1 MQHRGTD
8 LILAKKLLTEGK
20 LVAIPTETVYGLA
33 ANGLD
38 ETAVAGIFSAKNRP
52 TFDPLILH
60 VASIEQAQS
69 LCTDWPEMADKLAR
83 AFWPGPLTLILP
95 KADHVPD
102 LTTSGQPTVGIR
114 MPNNRLTL
122 ELLSTLPFPLAAPS
136 ANPFGYVSPTNAQH
150 VADQL
155 GDSIDYILDDGDC
168 SVGIESTIITIDNG
182 TPKVLRLGGLSL
194 ERIADVLGFPVL
206 EHLNQN
212 SNPQAPGQLDQ
223 HYSPRCKLIAL
234 NTMPAEDIDLAYR
247 SFIFLNKRR
256 NGVLI
261 TIRRTVR
268 TTICRTAATPTKRH
282 RIYFPHCV
290 DSIRTI
296 KKWPTLNGRQTKG
309 SAVQSMTGFSERLFS
324 HNYQISSK
332 KLNVLSSA
340 CHNSW
345 VKS

>member
-1 MQHRGTD
+1 MQQRGTD

-155 GDSIDYILDDGDC
+155 GDRIDYILDDGDC
-168 SVGIESTIITIDNG
+168 FVGIESTIIAIENG
-182 TPKVLRLGGLSL
+182 APKVLRLGGLSL
-194 ERIADVLGFPVL
+194 ERISDVLGVPVL

-212 SNPQAPGQLDQ
+212 SNPLAPGQLDQ

-234 NTMPAEDIDLAYR
+234 NTMPASDIDP
-247 SFIFLNKRR
+247 SVPI
-256 NGVLI
+256 
-261 TIRRTVR
+261 
-268 TTICRTAATPTKRH
+268 
-282 RIYFPHCV
+282 IYFSKQEAQRDSNNNLSDGPHYYLS
-290 DSIRTI
+290 DSGDT
-296 KKWPTLNGRQTKG
+296 NQAA
-309 SAVQSMTGFSERLFS
+309 SNLFS
-324 HNYQISSK
+324 TLRRLDQDNQKIAYFEWAPQNGLGRAINDR
-332 KLNVLSSA
+332 LERA
-340 CHNSW
+340 AFQP
-345 VKS
+345 

>member
-20 LVAIPTETVYGLA
+20 LVVIPTETVYGLA

-69 LCTDWPEMADKLAR
+69 LSIDWPEMADKLAR

-168 SVGIESTIITIDNG
+168 SVGIESTIIAIDNG

-234 NTMPAEDIDLAYR
+234 NTMPAEDIDP
-247 SFIFLNKRR
+247 SVSI
-256 NGVLI
+256 
-261 TIRRTVR
+261 
-268 TTICRTAATPTKRH
+268 
-282 RIYFPHCV
+282 IYFSKQEAQRSSDYNSSDGSHYYLS
-290 DSIRTI
+290 DSGDT
-296 KKWPTLNGRQTKG
+296 NQAA
-309 SAVQSMTGFSERLFS
+309 SNLFS
-324 HNYQISSK
+324 TLRRLDQDNQKVAYFEWAPNEGLGRAINDRLQR
-332 KLNVLSSA
+332 A
-340 CHNSW
+340 AFQP
-345 VKS
+345 

>member
-1 MQHRGTD
+1 MQQRGTD

-155 GDSIDYILDDGDC
+155 GDRIDYILDDGDC
-168 SVGIESTIITIDNG
+168 FVGIESTIIAIENG
-182 TPKVLRLGGLSL
+182 APKVLRLGGLSL
-194 ERIADVLGFPVL
+194 ERISDVLGVPVL

-212 SNPQAPGQLDQ
+212 SNPLAPGQLDQ

-234 NTMPAEDIDLAYR
+234 NTMPASVIDP
-247 SFIFLNKRR
+247 SVPI
-256 NGVLI
+256 
-261 TIRRTVR
+261 
-268 TTICRTAATPTKRH
+268 
-282 RIYFPHCV
+282 IYFSKQEAQRDSNNNLSDGPHYYLS
-290 DSIRTI
+290 DSGDT
-296 KKWPTLNGRQTKG
+296 NQAA
-309 SAVQSMTGFSERLFS
+309 SNLFS
-324 HNYQISSK
+324 TLRRLDQDNQKIAYFEWAPQNGLGRAINDR
-332 KLNVLSSA
+332 LERA
-340 CHNSW
+340 AFQP
-345 VKS
+345 

>member
-20 LVAIPTETVYGLA
+20 LVVIPTETVYGLA

-69 LCTDWPEMADKLAR
+69 LSIDWPEMADKLAR

-168 SVGIESTIITIDNG
+168 SVGIESTIIAIDNG

-194 ERIADVLGFPVL
+194 ERIADVLGVPVL
-206 EHLNQN
+206 EDLNQN

-234 NTMPAEDIDLAYR
+234 NTMPAEDIDP
-247 SFIFLNKRR
+247 SVSI
-256 NGVLI
+256 
-261 TIRRTVR
+261 
-268 TTICRTAATPTKRH
+268 
-282 RIYFPHCV
+282 IYFSKQEAQRSSDYNSSDGSHYYLS
-290 DSIRTI
+290 DSGDT
-296 KKWPTLNGRQTKG
+296 NQAA
-309 SAVQSMTGFSERLFS
+309 SNLFS
-324 HNYQISSK
+324 TLRRLDQDNQKVAYFEWAPNEGLGRAINDRLQR
-332 KLNVLSSA
+332 A
-340 CHNSW
+340 AFQP
-345 VKS
+345 

>member
-155 GDSIDYILDDGDC
+155 GDRIDYILDDGEC
-168 SVGIESTIITIDNG
+168 SVGIESTIIAIDNG
-182 TPKVLRLGGLSL
+182 APKVLRLGGLSL
-194 ERIADVLGFPVL
+194 ERIAEILGVPVL

-234 NTMPAEDIDLAYR
+234 NTMPAADIDP
-247 SFIFLNKRR
+247 SVSI
-256 NGVLI
+256 
-261 TIRRTVR
+261 
-268 TTICRTAATPTKRH
+268 
-282 RIYFPHCV
+282 IYFSKDKAQRGSDNISSYGSVNISSYGSHYYLS
-290 DSIRTI
+290 DSGDT
-296 KKWPTLNGRQTKG
+296 NQAA
-309 SAVQSMTGFSERLFS
+309 SNLFS
-324 HNYQISSK
+324 TLRRLDQDNQKIAYFEWAPNEGLGRAINDRLQR
-332 KLNVLSSA
+332 A
-340 CHNSW
+340 AFQP
-345 VKS
+345 

>member
-38 ETAVAGIFSAKNRP
+38 EKAVAGIFSAKNRP
-52 TFDPLILH
+52 TYDPLILH

-155 GDSIDYILDDGDC
+155 GDRIDYILDDGDC
-168 SVGIESTIITIDNG
+168 SVGIESTIIAIDKG
-182 TPKVLRLGGLSL
+182 APKVLRLGGLSL

-234 NTMPAEDIDLAYR
+234 NTIPAADIDP
-247 SFIFLNKRR
+247 SVSI
-256 NGVLI
+256 
-261 TIRRTVR
+261 
-268 TTICRTAATPTKRH
+268 
-282 RIYFPHCV
+282 IYFSKQEGQRGSDNISSDGSDYYLTDGSHYYLS
-290 DSIRTI
+290 DSGDT
-296 KKWPTLNGRQTKG
+296 NQAA
-309 SAVQSMTGFSERLFS
+309 SNLFS
-324 HNYQISSK
+324 TLRRLDQDNQKIAYFEWAPNEGLGRAINDRLQR
-332 KLNVLSSA
+332 A
-340 CHNSW
+340 AFQP
-345 VKS
+345 

>member
-20 LVAIPTETVYGLA
+20 LVVIPTETVYGLA

-69 LCTDWPEMADKLAR
+69 LSIDWPEMADKLAR

-234 NTMPAEDIDLAYR
+234 NTMPAADIDP
-247 SFIFLNKRR
+247 SVSI
-256 NGVLI
+256 
-261 TIRRTVR
+261 
-268 TTICRTAATPTKRH
+268 
-282 RIYFPHCV
+282 IYFSKQEAQRSSDYKSSDGSHYYLS
-290 DSIRTI
+290 DSGDT
-296 KKWPTLNGRQTKG
+296 NQAA
-309 SAVQSMTGFSERLFS
+309 SNLFS
-324 HNYQISSK
+324 TLRRLDQDNQKVAYFEWAPNEGLGRAINDRLQR
-332 KLNVLSSA
+332 A
-340 CHNSW
+340 AFQP
-345 VKS
+345 

>member
-168 SVGIESTIITIDNG
+168 SVGIESTIIAIDNG

-234 NTMPAEDIDLAYR
+234 NTMPAEDIDP
-247 SFIFLNKRR
+247 SVSI
-256 NGVLI
+256 
-261 TIRRTVR
+261 
-268 TTICRTAATPTKRH
+268 
-282 RIYFPHCV
+282 IYFSKQEAQRSSDYNSSDGSHYYLS
-290 DSIRTI
+290 DSGDT
-296 KKWPTLNGRQTKG
+296 NQAA
-309 SAVQSMTGFSERLFS
+309 SNLFS
-324 HNYQISSK
+324 TLRRLDQDNQKVAYFEWAPNEGLGRAINDRLQR
-332 KLNVLSSA
+332 A
-340 CHNSW
+340 AFQP
-345 VKS
+345 

>member
-8 LILAKKLLTEGK
+8 LILAKKLLTKGK

-60 VASIEQAQS
+60 IASIEQAQS
-69 LCTDWPEMADKLAR
+69 LCTEWPEMADKLAR

-95 KADHVPD
+95 KANHVPD

-114 MPNNRLTL
+114 MPNNQLTL
-122 ELLSTLPFPLAAPS
+122 DLLRTLPFPLAAPS

-155 GDSIDYILDDGDC
+155 GNRIDYILDDGDC
-168 SVGIESTIITIDNG
+168 SVGIESTIIAIENG
-182 TPKVLRLGGLSL
+182 APKVLRLGGLSL
-194 ERIADVLGFPVL
+194 ERIADVLGVPIL

-234 NTMPAEDIDLAYR
+234 NTMSASDIDL
-247 SFIFLNKRR
+247 SIS
-256 NGVLI
+256 I
-261 TIRRTVR
+261 
-268 TTICRTAATPTKRH
+268 
-282 RIYFPHCV
+282 IYFSQQEAQRGSDYNSSDGSDYYLSDGSHYYLS
-290 DSIRTI
+290 DSGDV
-296 KKWPTLNGRQTKG
+296 NQAA
-309 SAVQSMTGFSERLFS
+309 SNLFS
-324 HNYQISSK
+324 TLRRLDQDNQKIAYFEWAPDEGLGRAINDRLQR
-332 KLNVLSSA
+332 A
-340 CHNSW
+340 AFQP
-345 VKS
+345 

>member
-1 MQHRGTD
+1 MQQRGTD

-83 AFWPGPLTLILP
+83 ACWPGPLTLILP

-155 GDSIDYILDDGDC
+155 GDRIDYILDDGDC
-168 SVGIESTIITIDNG
+168 FVGIESTIIAIENG
-182 TPKVLRLGGLSL
+182 APKVLRLGGLSL
-194 ERIADVLGFPVL
+194 VRISDVLGVPVL

-212 SNPQAPGQLDQ
+212 SNPLAPGQLDQ

-234 NTMPAEDIDLAYR
+234 NTMPASVIDP
-247 SFIFLNKRR
+247 SVPI
-256 NGVLI
+256 
-261 TIRRTVR
+261 
-268 TTICRTAATPTKRH
+268 
-282 RIYFPHCV
+282 IYFSKQEAQRDSNNNLSDGPHYYLS
-290 DSIRTI
+290 DSGDT
-296 KKWPTLNGRQTKG
+296 NQAA
-309 SAVQSMTGFSERLFS
+309 SNLFS
-324 HNYQISSK
+324 TLRRLDQDNQKIAYFEWAPQNGLGRAINDR
-332 KLNVLSSA
+332 LERA
-340 CHNSW
+340 AFQP
-345 VKS
+345 

>member
-102 LTTSGQPTVGIR
+102 ITTSGQPTVGIR

-155 GDSIDYILDDGDC
+155 GDRIDYILDDGEC
-168 SVGIESTIITIDNG
+168 SVGIESTIIAIDNG
-182 TPKVLRLGGLSL
+182 APKVLRLGGLSL
-194 ERIADVLGFPVL
+194 ERIAEILGVPVL

-234 NTMPAEDIDLAYR
+234 NTMPAADIDP
-247 SFIFLNKRR
+247 SVSI
-256 NGVLI
+256 
-261 TIRRTVR
+261 
-268 TTICRTAATPTKRH
+268 
-282 RIYFPHCV
+282 IYFSKDKAQRGSDNISSYGSVNISSYGSHYYLS
-290 DSIRTI
+290 DSGDT
-296 KKWPTLNGRQTKG
+296 NQAA
-309 SAVQSMTGFSERLFS
+309 SNLFS
-324 HNYQISSK
+324 TLRRLDQDNQKIAYFEWAPNEGLGRAINDRLQR
-332 KLNVLSSA
+332 A
-340 CHNSW
+340 AFQP
-345 VKS
+345 

>member
-20 LVAIPTETVYGLA
+20 LVVIPTETVYGLA

-69 LCTDWPEMADKLAR
+69 LSIDWPEMADKLAR

-155 GDSIDYILDDGDC
+155 GERIDYILDDGDC
-168 SVGIESTIITIDNG
+168 SVGIESTIIAIDNG

-234 NTMPAEDIDLAYR
+234 NTMPAEDIDP
-247 SFIFLNKRR
+247 SVSI
-256 NGVLI
+256 
-261 TIRRTVR
+261 
-268 TTICRTAATPTKRH
+268 
-282 RIYFPHCV
+282 IYFSKQEAQRSSDYNSSDGSHYYLS
-290 DSIRTI
+290 DSGDT
-296 KKWPTLNGRQTKG
+296 NQAA
-309 SAVQSMTGFSERLFS
+309 SNLFS
-324 HNYQISSK
+324 TLRRLDQDNQKVAYFEWAPNEGLGRAINDRLQR
-332 KLNVLSSA
+332 A
-340 CHNSW
+340 AFQP
-345 VKS
+345 

>member
-1 MQHRGTD
+1 MQHRGRD
-8 LILAKKLLTEGK
+8 LILAKKLLTKGK

-60 VASIEQAQS
+60 VASIDQAQS
-69 LCTDWPEMADKLAR
+69 LCTEWPEMAQKLTL

-95 KADHVPD
+95 KADNVPD

-114 MPNNRLTL
+114 MPNNQLTL
-122 ELLSTLPFPLAAPS
+122 DLLRTLPFPLAAPS

-155 GDSIDYILDDGDC
+155 GDRIDYILDDGDC
-168 SVGIESTIITIDNG
+168 PVGIESTIVSIVDGI
-182 TPKVLRLGGLSL
+182 PKVLRLGGLSL
-194 ERIADVLGFPVL
+194 ECIADVLGVPIL

-234 NTMPAEDIDLAYR
+234 NTIPAADIDP
-247 SFIFLNKRR
+247 SVSI
-256 NGVLI
+256 
-261 TIRRTVR
+261 
-268 TTICRTAATPTKRH
+268 
-282 RIYFPHCV
+282 IYFSKQEAQRGSDCNSSDGSDYYLPDCSHYYLS
-290 DSIRTI
+290 DSGDV
-296 KKWPTLNGRQTKG
+296 NQAA
-309 SAVQSMTGFSERLFS
+309 SNLFS
-324 HNYQISSK
+324 TLRRLDQDNQKIAYFEWAPDEGLGRAINDRLQR
-332 KLNVLSSA
+332 A
-340 CHNSW
+340 AFQP
-345 VKS
+345 

>member
-155 GDSIDYILDDGDC
+155 GDRIDYILDDGDC
-168 SVGIESTIITIDNG
+168 SVGIESTIIAIDNG
-182 TPKVLRLGGLSL
+182 VPKVLRLGGLSL
-194 ERIADVLGFPVL
+194 ERIADVLGVPVL
-206 EHLNQN
+206 EDLNQN
-212 SNPQAPGQLDQ
+212 SNPEAPGQLDQ

-234 NTMPAEDIDLAYR
+234 NTMPAADIDP
-247 SFIFLNKRR
+247 SVSI
-256 NGVLI
+256 
-261 TIRRTVR
+261 
-268 TTICRTAATPTKRH
+268 
-282 RIYFPHCV
+282 IYFSKDKAQRGSDNISSDGSDYYLPDGSHYYLS
-290 DSIRTI
+290 DSGDT
-296 KKWPTLNGRQTKG
+296 NQAA
-309 SAVQSMTGFSERLFS
+309 SNLFS
-324 HNYQISSK
+324 TLRRLDQDNQKIAYFEWAPNEGLGRAINDRLQR
-332 KLNVLSSA
+332 A
-340 CHNSW
+340 AFQP
-345 VKS
+345 

>member
-155 GDSIDYILDDGDC
+155 GERIDYTLDDGDC
-168 SVGIESTIITIDNG
+168 SVGIESTIIAIDNG

-234 NTMPAEDIDLAYR
+234 NTMPAEDIDP
-247 SFIFLNKRR
+247 SVSI
-256 NGVLI
+256 
-261 TIRRTVR
+261 
-268 TTICRTAATPTKRH
+268 
-282 RIYFPHCV
+282 IYFSKQEAQRSSDYNSSDGSHYYLS
-290 DSIRTI
+290 DSGDT
-296 KKWPTLNGRQTKG
+296 NQAA
-309 SAVQSMTGFSERLFS
+309 SNLFS
-324 HNYQISSK
+324 TLRRLDQDNQKVAYFEWAPNEGLGRAINDRLQR
-332 KLNVLSSA
+332 A
-340 CHNSW
+340 AFQP
-345 VKS
+345 

>member
-69 LCTDWPEMADKLAR
+69 LCTDWPEMADKLAC

-95 KADHVPD
+95 KASHVPD

-114 MPNNRLTL
+114 MPNNKLTL

-155 GDSIDYILDDGDC
+155 GDRIDYILDDGDC
-168 SVGIESTIITIDNG
+168 SVGIESTIIAIENG
-182 TPKVLRLGGLSL
+182 APKVLRLGGLSL
-194 ERIADVLGFPVL
+194 ERISDVLGVPVL

-223 HYSPRCKLIAL
+223 HYSPRCKLISL
-234 NTMPAEDIDLAYR
+234 STMQVADIDP
-247 SFIFLNKRR
+247 SVSI
-256 NGVLI
+256 
-261 TIRRTVR
+261 
-268 TTICRTAATPTKRH
+268 
-282 RIYFPHCV
+282 IYFSKQEAQQGSDYNSSDGSDYYLSDGSHYYLS
-290 DSIRTI
+290 DSGDV
-296 KKWPTLNGRQTKG
+296 NQAA
-309 SAVQSMTGFSERLFS
+309 SNLFS
-324 HNYQISSK
+324 TLRRLDQDNQKIAYFEWAPDEGLGRAINDRLQR
-332 KLNVLSSA
+332 A
-340 CHNSW
+340 AFQP
-345 VKS
+345 

>member
-155 GDSIDYILDDGDC
+155 GDRIDYILDDGDC
-168 SVGIESTIITIDNG
+168 SVGIESTIIAIDNG
-182 TPKVLRLGGLSL
+182 VPKVLRLGGLSL
-194 ERIADVLGFPVL
+194 ERIAAVLGVPVL

-234 NTMPAEDIDLAYR
+234 NTMPAADIDPSL
-247 SFIFLNKRR
+247 SI
-256 NGVLI
+256 
-261 TIRRTVR
+261 
-268 TTICRTAATPTKRH
+268 
-282 RIYFPHCV
+282 IYFSKDKAQRGSDNISSYGSDYYLPDGSHYYLS
-290 DSIRTI
+290 DSGDT
-296 KKWPTLNGRQTKG
+296 NQAA
-309 SAVQSMTGFSERLFS
+309 SNLFS
-324 HNYQISSK
+324 TLRRLDQDNQKIAYFEWAPNEGLGRAINDRLQR
-332 KLNVLSSA
+332 A
-340 CHNSW
+340 AFQP
-345 VKS
+345 

>member
-69 LCTDWPEMADKLAR
+69 LSIDWPEMADKLAR

-168 SVGIESTIITIDNG
+168 SVGIESTIIAIDNG

-234 NTMPAEDIDLAYR
+234 NTMPAEDIEP
-247 SFIFLNKRR
+247 SVSI
-256 NGVLI
+256 
-261 TIRRTVR
+261 
-268 TTICRTAATPTKRH
+268 
-282 RIYFPHCV
+282 IYFSKQEAQRSSDYNSSDGSHYYLS
-290 DSIRTI
+290 DSGDT
-296 KKWPTLNGRQTKG
+296 NQAA
-309 SAVQSMTGFSERLFS
+309 SNLFS
-324 HNYQISSK
+324 TLRRLDQDNQKVAYFEWAPNEGLGRAINDRLQR
-332 KLNVLSSA
+332 A
-340 CHNSW
+340 AFQP
-345 VKS
+345 

>member
-69 LCTDWPEMADKLAR
+69 LSIDWPEMADKLAR

-168 SVGIESTIITIDNG
+168 SVGIESTIIAIDNG

-234 NTMPAEDIDLAYR
+234 NTMPAEDIDP
-247 SFIFLNKRR
+247 SVSI
-256 NGVLI
+256 
-261 TIRRTVR
+261 
-268 TTICRTAATPTKRH
+268 
-282 RIYFPHCV
+282 IYFSKQEAQRSSDYNSSDGSHYYLS
-290 DSIRTI
+290 DSGDT
-296 KKWPTLNGRQTKG
+296 NQAA
-309 SAVQSMTGFSERLFS
+309 SNLFS
-324 HNYQISSK
+324 TLRRLDQDNQKVAYFEWAPNEGLGRAINDRLQR
-332 KLNVLSSA
+332 A
-340 CHNSW
+340 AFQP
-345 VKS
+345 

>member
-20 LVAIPTETVYGLA
+20 LVVIPTETVYGLA

-234 NTMPAEDIDLAYR
+234 NTMPAEDIEP
-247 SFIFLNKRR
+247 SVSI
-256 NGVLI
+256 
-261 TIRRTVR
+261 
-268 TTICRTAATPTKRH
+268 
-282 RIYFPHCV
+282 IYFSKQEAQRSSDYNSSDGSHYYLS
-290 DSIRTI
+290 DSGDT
-296 KKWPTLNGRQTKG
+296 NQAA
-309 SAVQSMTGFSERLFS
+309 SNLFS
-324 HNYQISSK
+324 TLRRLDQDNQKVAYFEWAPNEGLGRAINDRLQR
-332 KLNVLSSA
+332 A
-340 CHNSW
+340 AFQP
-345 VKS
+345 

>member
-122 ELLSTLPFPLAAPS
+122 ELLRTLPFPLAAPS

-155 GDSIDYILDDGDC
+155 GDRIDYILDDGEC
-168 SVGIESTIITIDNG
+168 SVGIESTIIAIDNG
-182 TPKVLRLGGLSL
+182 APKVLRLGGLSL
-194 ERIADVLGFPVL
+194 ERIAEILGVPVL

-234 NTMPAEDIDLAYR
+234 NTMPTADIDP
-247 SFIFLNKRR
+247 SVSI
-256 NGVLI
+256 
-261 TIRRTVR
+261 
-268 TTICRTAATPTKRH
+268 
-282 RIYFPHCV
+282 IYFSKVKAQRGSDNNSSDGSDYYLPDGSHYYLS
-290 DSIRTI
+290 DSGDTNQAASNLFF
-296 KKWPTLNGRQTKG
+296 TLRRLDQDNQKIAYFEWAPNEGLGR
-309 SAVQSMTGFSERLFS
+309 AINDRLQRAAF
-324 HNYQISSK
+324 QP
-332 KLNVLSSA
+332 
-340 CHNSW
+340 
-345 VKS
+345 

>member
-155 GDSIDYILDDGDC
+155 GDRIDYILDDGDC

-234 NTMPAEDIDLAYR
+234 NTMPAEDIEP
-247 SFIFLNKRR
+247 SVSI
-256 NGVLI
+256 
-261 TIRRTVR
+261 
-268 TTICRTAATPTKRH
+268 
-282 RIYFPHCV
+282 IYFSKQEAQRSSDYNSSDGSHYYLS
-290 DSIRTI
+290 DSGDT
-296 KKWPTLNGRQTKG
+296 NQAA
-309 SAVQSMTGFSERLFS
+309 SNLFS
-324 HNYQISSK
+324 TLRRLDQDNQKVAYFEWAPNEGLGRAINDRLQR
-332 KLNVLSSA
+332 A
-340 CHNSW
+340 AFQP
-345 VKS
+345 

>member
-1 MQHRGTD
+1 MQQRGTD

-155 GDSIDYILDDGDC
+155 GDRIDYILDDGDC
-168 SVGIESTIITIDNG
+168 FVGIESTIIAIENG
-182 TPKVLRLGGLSL
+182 APKVLRLGGLSL
-194 ERIADVLGFPVL
+194 ERISDVLGVPVL

-212 SNPQAPGQLDQ
+212 SNPLAPGQLDQ

-234 NTMPAEDIDLAYR
+234 NTMPASVIDP
-247 SFIFLNKRR
+247 SVPI
-256 NGVLI
+256 
-261 TIRRTVR
+261 
-268 TTICRTAATPTKRH
+268 
-282 RIYFPHCV
+282 IYFSKQEAQRDSNNNLSDGPHYYLS
-290 DSIRTI
+290 DSGDT
-296 KKWPTLNGRQTKG
+296 NQAA
-309 SAVQSMTGFSERLFS
+309 SNLFS
-324 HNYQISSK
+324 TLRRLDQDNQKIAYFEWAPQNGLGCAINDR
-332 KLNVLSSA
+332 LERA
-340 CHNSW
+340 AFQP
-345 VKS
+345 

>member
-1 MQHRGTD
+1 MQQRGTD

-155 GDSIDYILDDGDC
+155 GDRIDYILDDGDC
-168 SVGIESTIITIDNG
+168 SVGIESTIIAIDNCA
-182 TPKVLRLGGLSL
+182 PKVLRLGGLSL
-194 ERIADVLGFPVL
+194 VRISDVLGVPVL

-234 NTMPAEDIDLAYR
+234 NTMPASVIDP
-247 SFIFLNKRR
+247 SVPI
-256 NGVLI
+256 
-261 TIRRTVR
+261 
-268 TTICRTAATPTKRH
+268 
-282 RIYFPHCV
+282 IYFSKQEAQRDSNNNLSDGPHYYLS
-290 DSIRTI
+290 DSGDT
-296 KKWPTLNGRQTKG
+296 NQAA
-309 SAVQSMTGFSERLFS
+309 SNLFS
-324 HNYQISSK
+324 TLRRLDQDNQKIAYFEWAPQNGLGRAINDR
-332 KLNVLSSA
+332 LERA
-340 CHNSW
+340 AFQP
-345 VKS
+345 

>member
-1 MQHRGTD
+1 MQHRGRD
-8 LILAKKLLTEGK
+8 LILAKKLLTKGK

-69 LCTDWPEMADKLAR
+69 LCTDWPEMADKLAC

-95 KADHVPD
+95 KASHVPD

-114 MPNNRLTL
+114 MPNNKLTL

-155 GDSIDYILDDGDC
+155 GDRIDYILDDGDC
-168 SVGIESTIITIDNG
+168 SVGIESTIIAIENG
-182 TPKVLRLGGLSL
+182 APKVLRLGGLSL
-194 ERIADVLGFPVL
+194 ERISDVLGVPIL

-234 NTMPAEDIDLAYR
+234 STMSASDIDPNI
-247 SFIFLNKRR
+247 SI
-256 NGVLI
+256 
-261 TIRRTVR
+261 
-268 TTICRTAATPTKRH
+268 
-282 RIYFPHCV
+282 IYFSQQEAQRGSDYNSSDGSHYYLS
-290 DSIRTI
+290 DSGDV
-296 KKWPTLNGRQTKG
+296 NQAA
-309 SAVQSMTGFSERLFS
+309 SNLFS
-324 HNYQISSK
+324 TLRRLDQDNQKIAYFEWAPDEGLGRAINDRLQR
-332 KLNVLSSA
+332 A
-340 CHNSW
+340 AFQP
-345 VKS
+345 

>member
-1 MQHRGTD
+1 
-8 LILAKKLLTEGK
+8 
-20 LVAIPTETVYGLA
+20 
-33 ANGLD
+33 
-38 ETAVAGIFSAKNRP
+38 
-52 TFDPLILH
+52 
-60 VASIEQAQS
+60 
-69 LCTDWPEMADKLAR
+69 MADKLAR

-155 GDSIDYILDDGDC
+155 GERIDYILDDGDC

-234 NTMPAEDIDLAYR
+234 NTMPAEDIDP
-247 SFIFLNKRR
+247 SVSI
-256 NGVLI
+256 
-261 TIRRTVR
+261 
-268 TTICRTAATPTKRH
+268 
-282 RIYFPHCV
+282 IYFSKQEAQRSSDYNSSDGSHYYLS
-290 DSIRTI
+290 DSGDT
-296 KKWPTLNGRQTKG
+296 NQAA
-309 SAVQSMTGFSERLFS
+309 SNLFS
-324 HNYQISSK
+324 TLRRLDQDNQKVAYFEWAPNEGLGRAINDRLQR
-332 KLNVLSSA
+332 A
-340 CHNSW
+340 AFQP
-345 VKS
+345 

>member
-1 MQHRGTD
+1 MQQRGTD

-155 GDSIDYILDDGDC
+155 GDRIDYILDDGDC
-168 SVGIESTIITIDNG
+168 FVGIESTIIAIENG
-182 TPKVLRLGGLSL
+182 APKVLRLGGLSL
-194 ERIADVLGFPVL
+194 ERISDVLGVPVL

-212 SNPQAPGQLDQ
+212 SNPLAPGQLDQ

-234 NTMPAEDIDLAYR
+234 NTMPASDIDP
-247 SFIFLNKRR
+247 SVPI
-256 NGVLI
+256 
-261 TIRRTVR
+261 
-268 TTICRTAATPTKRH
+268 
-282 RIYFPHCV
+282 IYFSKQEAQRDSNNNLSDGPHYYLS
-290 DSIRTI
+290 DSGDT
-296 KKWPTLNGRQTKG
+296 NQAA
-309 SAVQSMTGFSERLFS
+309 SNLFS
-324 HNYQISSK
+324 TLRRLDQNNQKIAYFEWAPQNGLGRAINDR
-332 KLNVLSSA
+332 LERA
-340 CHNSW
+340 AFQP
-345 VKS
+345 

>member
-1 MQHRGTD
+1 MQQRGTD

-69 LCTDWPEMADKLAR
+69 LCTDWPEMADTLAR

-95 KADHVPD
+95 KAAHVPD

-122 ELLSTLPFPLAAPS
+122 ELLGTLPFPLAAPS

-155 GDSIDYILDDGDC
+155 GDRIDYILDDGDC
-168 SVGIESTIITIDNG
+168 TIGIESTIVSILDGI
-182 TPKVLRLGGLSL
+182 PKILRLGGLSL
-194 ERIADVLGFPVL
+194 ESIAAVLGVPVL

-223 HYSPRCKLIAL
+223 HYSPRCKLVAL
-234 NTMPAEDIDLAYR
+234 NTIPAADIDPNAP
-247 SFIFLNKRR
+247 I
-256 NGVLI
+256 
-261 TIRRTVR
+261 
-268 TTICRTAATPTKRH
+268 
-282 RIYFPHCV
+282 IYFSKHEAQRGT
-290 DSIRTI
+290 DYILSE
-296 KKWPTLNGRQTKG
+296 G
-309 SAVQSMTGFSERLFS
+309 SDTYILDGSHYYLSDFGDTNQAASNLFS
-324 HNYQISSK
+324 TLRRLDQDNQKIAYFEWAPHEGLGRAINDRLERAAFQP
-332 KLNVLSSA
+332 
-340 CHNSW
+340 
-345 VKS
+345 

>member
-69 LCTDWPEMADKLAR
+69 LSIDWPEMADKLAR

-155 GDSIDYILDDGDC
+155 GDSIDYILDDGNC
-168 SVGIESTIITIDNG
+168 SVGIESTIIAIDNG

-234 NTMPAEDIDLAYR
+234 NTMPAEDIDP
-247 SFIFLNKRR
+247 SVSI
-256 NGVLI
+256 
-261 TIRRTVR
+261 
-268 TTICRTAATPTKRH
+268 
-282 RIYFPHCV
+282 IYFSKQEAQRSSDYNSSDGSHYYLS
-290 DSIRTI
+290 DSGDT
-296 KKWPTLNGRQTKG
+296 NQAA
-309 SAVQSMTGFSERLFS
+309 SNLFS
-324 HNYQISSK
+324 TLRRLDQDNQKVAYFEWAPNEGLGRAINDRLQR
-332 KLNVLSSA
+332 A
-340 CHNSW
+340 AFQP
-345 VKS
+345 

>member
-1 MQHRGTD
+1 MQHRGRD
-8 LILAKKLLTEGK
+8 LILAKKLLTKGK

-60 VASIEQAQS
+60 IASIEQAQS
-69 LCTDWPEMADKLAR
+69 LCTEWPEMADKLAR

-95 KADHVPD
+95 KANHVPD

-114 MPNNRLTL
+114 MPNNQLTL
-122 ELLSTLPFPLAAPS
+122 DLLRTLPFPLAAPS

-155 GDSIDYILDDGDC
+155 GNRIDYILDDGDC
-168 SVGIESTIITIDNG
+168 SVGIESTIIAIENG
-182 TPKVLRLGGLSL
+182 APKVLRLGGLSL
-194 ERIADVLGFPVL
+194 ERIADVLGVPIL

-234 NTMPAEDIDLAYR
+234 NTMSASDIDL
-247 SFIFLNKRR
+247 SIS
-256 NGVLI
+256 I
-261 TIRRTVR
+261 
-268 TTICRTAATPTKRH
+268 
-282 RIYFPHCV
+282 IYFSQQEAQRGSDYNSSDGSDYYLSDGSHYYLS
-290 DSIRTI
+290 DSGDV
-296 KKWPTLNGRQTKG
+296 NQAA
-309 SAVQSMTGFSERLFS
+309 SNLFS
-324 HNYQISSK
+324 TLRRLDQDNQKIAYFEWAPDEGLGRAINDRLQR
-332 KLNVLSSA
+332 A
-340 CHNSW
+340 AFQP
-345 VKS
+345 

>member
-122 ELLSTLPFPLAAPS
+122 ELLRTLPFPLAAPS

-155 GDSIDYILDDGDC
+155 GDRIDYILDDGEC
-168 SVGIESTIITIDNG
+168 SVGIESTIIAIDNG
-182 TPKVLRLGGLSL
+182 APKVLRLGGLSL
-194 ERIADVLGFPVL
+194 ERIAEILGVPVL

-234 NTMPAEDIDLAYR
+234 NTMPAADIDP
-247 SFIFLNKRR
+247 SVSI
-256 NGVLI
+256 
-261 TIRRTVR
+261 
-268 TTICRTAATPTKRH
+268 
-282 RIYFPHCV
+282 IYFSKDKAQRGSDNISSYGSVNISSYGSHYYLS
-290 DSIRTI
+290 DSGDT
-296 KKWPTLNGRQTKG
+296 NQAA
-309 SAVQSMTGFSERLFS
+309 SNLFS
-324 HNYQISSK
+324 TLRRLDQDNQKIAYFEWAPNEGLGRAINDRLQR
-332 KLNVLSSA
+332 A
-340 CHNSW
+340 AFQP
-345 VKS
+345 

>member
-69 LCTDWPEMADKLAR
+69 LSIDWPEMADKLAR

-234 NTMPAEDIDLAYR
+234 NTMPAADIDP
-247 SFIFLNKRR
+247 SVSI
-256 NGVLI
+256 
-261 TIRRTVR
+261 
-268 TTICRTAATPTKRH
+268 
-282 RIYFPHCV
+282 IYFSKQEAQRSSDYKSSDGSHYYLS
-290 DSIRTI
+290 DSGDT
-296 KKWPTLNGRQTKG
+296 NQAA
-309 SAVQSMTGFSERLFS
+309 SNLFS
-324 HNYQISSK
+324 TLRRLDQDNQKVAYFEWAPNEGLGRAINDRLQR
-332 KLNVLSSA
+332 A
-340 CHNSW
+340 AFQP
-345 VKS
+345 

>member
-155 GDSIDYILDDGDC
+155 GDRIDYILNDGDC
-168 SVGIESTIITIDNG
+168 SVGIESTIIAIDNG
-182 TPKVLRLGGLSL
+182 VPKVLRLGGLSL
-194 ERIADVLGFPVL
+194 ERIAAVLGVPVL

-234 NTMPAEDIDLAYR
+234 NTMPAADIDP
-247 SFIFLNKRR
+247 SVSI
-256 NGVLI
+256 
-261 TIRRTVR
+261 
-268 TTICRTAATPTKRH
+268 
-282 RIYFPHCV
+282 IYFSKVKAQRGSDNNSSDGSDYYFTDGSHYYLS
-290 DSIRTI
+290 DSGDT
-296 KKWPTLNGRQTKG
+296 NQAA
-309 SAVQSMTGFSERLFS
+309 SNLFS
-324 HNYQISSK
+324 TLRRLDQDNQKIAYFEWAPNEGLGRAINDRLQR
-332 KLNVLSSA
+332 A
-340 CHNSW
+340 AFQP
-345 VKS
+345 

>member
-1 MQHRGTD
+1 MQRRGTD

-155 GDSIDYILDDGDC
+155 GERIDYILDDGDC
-168 SVGIESTIITIDNG
+168 SVGIESTIIAIDNG

-234 NTMPAEDIDLAYR
+234 NTMPAEDIDP
-247 SFIFLNKRR
+247 SVSI
-256 NGVLI
+256 
-261 TIRRTVR
+261 
-268 TTICRTAATPTKRH
+268 
-282 RIYFPHCV
+282 IYFSKQEAQRSSDYNSSDGSHYYLS
-290 DSIRTI
+290 DSGDT
-296 KKWPTLNGRQTKG
+296 NQAA
-309 SAVQSMTGFSERLFS
+309 SNLFS
-324 HNYQISSK
+324 TLRRLDQDNQKIAYFEWAPNEGLGRAINDRLQR
-332 KLNVLSSA
+332 A
-340 CHNSW
+340 AFQP
-345 VKS
+345 

>member
-1 MQHRGTD
+1 MQQRGTD

-83 AFWPGPLTLILP
+83 ACWPGPLTLILP

-155 GDSIDYILDDGDC
+155 GDRIDYILDDGDC
-168 SVGIESTIITIDNG
+168 FVGIESTIIAIENG
-182 TPKVLRLGGLSL
+182 APKVLRLGGLSL
-194 ERIADVLGFPVL
+194 ERISDVLGVPVL

-212 SNPQAPGQLDQ
+212 SNPLAPGQLDQ

-234 NTMPAEDIDLAYR
+234 NTMPASDIDP
-247 SFIFLNKRR
+247 SVPI
-256 NGVLI
+256 
-261 TIRRTVR
+261 
-268 TTICRTAATPTKRH
+268 
-282 RIYFPHCV
+282 IYFSKQEAQRDSNNNLSDGPHYYLS
-290 DSIRTI
+290 DSGDT
-296 KKWPTLNGRQTKG
+296 NQAA
-309 SAVQSMTGFSERLFS
+309 SNLFS
-324 HNYQISSK
+324 TLRRLDQDNQKIAYFEWAPQNGLGRAINDR
-332 KLNVLSSA
+332 LERA
-340 CHNSW
+340 AFQP
-345 VKS
+345 